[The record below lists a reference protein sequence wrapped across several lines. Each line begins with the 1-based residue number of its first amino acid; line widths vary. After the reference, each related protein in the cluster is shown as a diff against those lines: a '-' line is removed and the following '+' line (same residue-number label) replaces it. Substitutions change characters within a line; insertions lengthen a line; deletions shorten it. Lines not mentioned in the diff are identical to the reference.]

1 MVCAHCIH
9 AVRSNEVGRRDGE
22 TAGRVRRT
30 GCVLLW
36 LHNQAS
42 VSFSSQSTSPLPP
55 YPPPHSPSPPQ
66 MGKCVLLCHAPRKEY
81 YKKFLFEP
89 LPVESHLDHYLH
101 DTFVAEVGDGG
112 GWGGEGGG
120 QGDSREGD
128 RWEGGPRG
136 GGRGRERTRERT
148 RDRWRDT
155 EGCEGVRQRTR
166 TPSWLAPLPHL
177 VPCTQAH
184 AHTLTHPIHTRHT
197 QVVTRTL
204 ESKQDA
210 VDYLTWTLFY
220 RRLTHNPNYYNL
232 TGTSHRHLS
241 DHLSDLVEATLGD
254 LEASKV
260 RGAVCVWGGRGEK
273 GRKGDLQAPMLSPA
287 CMAVG
292 GPAWAGGCSTATP
305 QHSPPPQHPPPP
317 NVFATPPPLR
327 TIMCYFLATHIHP
340 PTHTHTHV

>member
-112 GWGGEGGG
+112 GAGEGKAGDRGTAGRGTGGRGG
-120 QGDSREGD
+120 QGEGA
-128 RWEGGPRG
+128 G
-136 GGRGRERTRERT
+136 GGKGRGKGRGT
-148 RDRWRDT
+148 
-155 EGCEGVRQRTR
+155 GGG
-166 TPSWLAPLPHL
+166 
-177 VPCTQAH
+177 TQK
-184 AHTLTHPIHTRHT
+184 
-197 QVVTRTL
+197 V
-204 ESKQDA
+204 
-210 VDYLTWTLFY
+210 
-220 RRLTHNPNYYNL
+220 
-232 TGTSHRHLS
+232 
-241 DHLSDLVEATLGD
+241 
-254 LEASKV
+254 V
-260 RGAVCVWGGRGEK
+260 RG
-273 GRKGDLQAPMLSPA
+273 
-287 CMAVG
+287 
-292 GPAWAGGCSTATP
+292 
-305 QHSPPPQHPPPP
+305 
-317 NVFATPPPLR
+317 
-327 TIMCYFLATHIHP
+327 
-340 PTHTHTHV
+340 